1 MRINCRV
8 KSICFG
14 IALLVVGA
22 VPAFGDLSATATIS
36 TSQTSAPFN
45 YTIHLNNTGDTD
57 IGTLW
62 FGWIPGYDFMNTSPT
77 NISVPAG
84 WLAYS
89 PGGAGAY
96 SLEMYN
102 YSGSAIA
109 PGDTGTF
116 SFTSTE
122 TPTQLKGDS
131 LFGNKVTTSFVYV
144 GYPQYDPGYQFNV
157 TVVPE
162 PSTLL
167 LAGIGGLTGL
177 LAWRRRRG
185 QAFCLSCGIHRK

>member
-1 MRINCRV
+1 MQINYRV

-14 IALLVVGA
+14 IALLVLGA
-22 VPAFGDLSATATIS
+22 VPAFGATTATATIS

-45 YTIHLNNTGDTD
+45 YTIHLNNTGNTD

-84 WLAYS
+84 WLGYS
-89 PGGAGAY
+89 SGGVGAY

-116 SFTSTE
+116 GFTSTE
-122 TPTQLKGDS
+122 TPAQLKGDA
-131 LFGNKVTTSFVYV
+131 LFGNKVSTSFVYV
-144 GYPQYDPGYQFNV
+144 GFPEVGPGYQFNV

-162 PSTLL
+162 PSALL

-177 LAWRRRRG
+177 LAWRRRRR
-185 QAFCLSCGIHRK
+185 QPL